1 MPTPKK
7 GPRLASSPAHE
18 RLMLAN
24 MATSLFQHGRITT
37 TLPKAKRLRPLAERL
52 ITLAKRGDLHN
63 RRRVMRVI
71 RNKSVV
77 HKLFT
82 EIAEQMEQR
91 EGGYTRIVK
100 IAPRRG
106 DAAPDG
112 FDARFSAL
120 ERTYVYRIAD
130 RSSEVDPRT
139 RNFVLHI
146 DDELDLKAMN
156 EAAAMTIGLH
166 DFGSFA
172 TPNPGGTTIREVK
185 TAYWRRVPQRTLI
198 DDGMTMGERYRTPTV
213 ESGLVCFVIVADA
226 FARNMVRSLVN
237 GCVQV
242 GIGKRSLDWFA
253 GKMAAPLRE
262 GSTGPIAP
270 QGLTLE
276 HIEYPADDQLAVR
289 AEAIRAKRTL

>member
-24 MATSLFQHGRITT
+24 MATSLFQRGRITT

-52 ITLAKRGDLHN
+52 ITLAKRGDLHS

-106 DAAPDG
+106 DAAP
-112 FDARFSAL
+112 AA
-120 ERTYVYRIAD
+120 VI
-130 RSSEVDPRT
+130 
-139 RNFVLHI
+139 
-146 DDELDLKAMN
+146 ELVTEPVSPKQVVKEA
-156 EAAAMTIGLH
+156 EAATKVAAEEAPVVEEAPVEAPE
-166 DFGSFA
+166 A
-172 TPNPGGTTIREVK
+172 T
-185 TAYWRRVPQRTLI
+185 
-198 DDGMTMGERYRTPTV
+198 
-213 ESGLVCFVIVADA
+213 
-226 FARNMVRSLVN
+226 
-237 GCVQV
+237 
-242 GIGKRSLDWFA
+242 
-253 GKMAAPLRE
+253 
-262 GSTGPIAP
+262 
-270 QGLTLE
+270 
-276 HIEYPADDQLAVR
+276 
-289 AEAIRAKRTL
+289 AENAE